1 MVTRAPTIGSL
12 VWHLAMRWRN
22 EVDRAV
28 APFGLTHAQYSVLSS
43 LCVLTER
50 GERPTQRELADFTR
64 LQPIYISKIVQSLES
79 GGHIVRQPD
88 GKDSRAVRLDPTQAG
103 RDTVIAAR
111 KIVRAL
117 DDRLSRPIGGTNG
130 AQANE
135 LRGLLAALI
144 DHVDQP
150 GER

>member
-1 MVTRAPTIGSL
+1 MIARAPTIGSL

-50 GERPTQRELADFTR
+50 RERPTQRELADFTR

-79 GGHIVRQPD
+79 SGHVARQPD

-117 DDRLSRPIGGTNG
+117 DERLTRSIGGSTG
-130 AQANE
+130 ARASQ
-135 LRGLLAALI
+135 LRNLLGHLI

-150 GER
+150 GDE